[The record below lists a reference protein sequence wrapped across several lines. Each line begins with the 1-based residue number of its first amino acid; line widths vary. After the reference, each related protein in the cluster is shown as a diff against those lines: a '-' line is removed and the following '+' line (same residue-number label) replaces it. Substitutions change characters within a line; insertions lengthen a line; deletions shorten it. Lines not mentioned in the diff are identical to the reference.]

1 MKKLFY
7 AVTGAVFLGLTA
19 PVIGATG
26 EAWAEEVIGPDVL
39 VPEGYRNGEQGRD
52 TVKEIGPGIREEENV
67 SSAVGNALIPSNDF
81 LDAMIPNPVV
91 KPVEK
96 YTYDQ
101 MVADINALKERYGD
115 KMQVNVIGR
124 SQDGRDIYE
133 VIVGNVNAPKH
144 ILMQGAIHAREYMTP
159 LLMMKQLET
168 ALNFYDM
175 GHYDNTALSDLFQQV
190 AVHMIPMSNP
200 DGVTLA
206 QSGLNGIRSDFLK
219 QTILTAYA
227 KDKELGRTTLD
238 MDKYLTIWK
247 SNAAGVDLNHNF
259 PADWEGVTSTAVS
272 ASYSGYKGTAALS
285 EPESQALAAMA
296 DKYPWAATISY
307 HSMGNIIYWD
317 TKTSRV
323 KDASKALADSLGTVT
338 GYKLDGSDG
347 KGGYKDWMQS
357 KDNPVAGVTI
367 EVGSVACPL
376 PLSEFDKVWKQNKAV
391 WVQAMKF
398 VATK

>member
-1 MKKLFY
+1 
-7 AVTGAVFLGLTA
+7 
-19 PVIGATG
+19 
-26 EAWAEEVIGPDVL
+26 
-39 VPEGYRNGEQGRD
+39 
-52 TVKEIGPGIREEENV
+52 
-67 SSAVGNALIPSNDF
+67 
-81 LDAMIPNPVV
+81 
-91 KPVEK
+91 
-96 YTYDQ
+96 
-101 MVADINALKERYGD
+101 
-115 KMQVNVIGR
+115 
-124 SQDGRDIYE
+124 
-133 VIVGNVNAPKH
+133 
-144 ILMQGAIHAREYMTP
+144 
-159 LLMMKQLET
+159 MMKQLET
-168 ALNFYDM
+168 ALNFYDT
-175 GHYDNTALSDLFQQV
+175 GHYDNTALSDLFHQV

-272 ASYSGYKGTAALS
+272 ASYSGYKGTTALS

-317 TKTSRV
+317 TNTSRV
-323 KDASKALADSLGTVT
+323 KAASKALADSLGTVT

-376 PLSEFDKVWKQNKAV
+376 PLSEFDKIWKQNKAV

>member
-26 EAWAEEVIGPDVL
+26 EAWAEEVTGPDAL

-52 TVKEIGPGIREEENV
+52 AVKEIGPGIREEENV

-81 LDAMIPNPVV
+81 LDTMIPNPVV

-168 ALNFYDM
+168 ALNFYDT

-259 PADWEGVTSTAVS
+259 PADWEG
-272 ASYSGYKGTAALS
+272 
-285 EPESQALAAMA
+285 
-296 DKYPWAATISY
+296 
-307 HSMGNIIYWD
+307 
-317 TKTSRV
+317 
-323 KDASKALADSLGTVT
+323 
-338 GYKLDGSDG
+338 
-347 KGGYKDWMQS
+347 
-357 KDNPVAGVTI
+357 
-367 EVGSVACPL
+367 
-376 PLSEFDKVWKQNKAV
+376 
-391 WVQAMKF
+391 
-398 VATK
+398 